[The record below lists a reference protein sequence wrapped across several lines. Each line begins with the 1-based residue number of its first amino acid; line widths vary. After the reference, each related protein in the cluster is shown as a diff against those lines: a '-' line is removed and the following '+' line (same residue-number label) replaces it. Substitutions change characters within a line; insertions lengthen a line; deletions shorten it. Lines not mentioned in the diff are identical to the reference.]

1 MAVTTNGDRV
11 EVPGAPGYWL
21 IAGHGA
27 GELPPPTRRLTL
39 QAAAR
44 LGEGNGEPKVL
55 AVLGPRGVPVCR
67 ARIVPYPAESIAT
80 FEFAATA
87 IAPEAA
93 VLRLLEA
100 VLAEASHLG
109 VTRFF
114 VLVPLDQRFGIELLQ
129 RAGLVLESV
138 LTEGGVAEVAFRVPT
153 VGLGGDEAPA

>member
-1 MAVTTNGDRV
+1 MAVTTNGDRL
-11 EVPGAPGYWL
+11 EITGAPGYWL
-21 IAGHGA
+21 VAGRGA

-39 QAAAR
+39 QAATR
-44 LGEGNGEPKVL
+44 LGEGDGQPREL
-55 AVLGPRGVPVCR
+55 TVLGPRGVPVCR
-67 ARIVPYPAESIAT
+67 ARIVPCPEEGIAT
-80 FEFAATA
+80 FEFASAA

-153 VGLGGDEAPA
+153 VGFGGEEASV